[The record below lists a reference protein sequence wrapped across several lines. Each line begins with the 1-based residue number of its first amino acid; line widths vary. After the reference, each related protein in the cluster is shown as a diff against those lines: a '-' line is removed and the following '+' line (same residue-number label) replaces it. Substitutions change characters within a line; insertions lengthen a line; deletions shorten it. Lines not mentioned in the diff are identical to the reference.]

1 MEGFER
7 TKQVISRRAMLRL
20 GVGTAATGA
29 LAAILSACGGSSAT
43 TAPATVPATTG
54 TKAAGGATTVATTA
68 SGGATTVSGAATT
81 APTTAAAAATTAPTT
96 AAGGATTAAP
106 VATGAPP
113 PATLPAATPKVAKNA
128 SATKLTFWHA
138 LGGVNGEAVSNLVN
152 QFNESQSDI
161 FVQDIFQ
168 GTYDDELNKFRAG
181 LQAKNGPNIIQV
193 YDIGQRFMID
203 SKAIE
208 PMQTFIDA
216 DKFDLSQFEQ
226 PILNYYTVDKKLNA
240 MPFNTSNPILY
251 YNKDAFKAAGLDP
264 NKAPRTWDD
273 VAVAAEKLTKK
284 DASGKAQPG
293 VAFAI
298 YGWFFEQW
306 LATQNSLYADP
317 ENGRGA
323 ARATKVTYNSD
334 AGVKILD
341 WWKGMIDKGTAANLG
356 RDTTGVQN
364 AFAAGQVSMI
374 TESTAALKGI
384 LSKAGGKFEV
394 GTGYMPRPTAGGE
407 QGGII
412 MGGAAVYIAKDKPD
426 KEKQAAWKFVQ
437 FVAQPKQ
444 QAFFHIN
451 TGYFPIR
458 KDAYDLPEVK
468 ANTEKYPQFQTA
480 IDQLHANPSNPS
492 TSGAVLG
499 IFTQSRT
506 TDCEGAI
513 EETLLGKSTAK
524 AALDKAAG
532 NSNKALDQYNQS
544 VK

>member
-1 MEGFER
+1 VEGMSS
-7 TKQVISRRAMLRL
+7 QSRLTRRNLLRL

-29 LAAILSACGGSSAT
+29 LAAILSACGGGSATAT
-43 TAPATVPATTG
+43 TAPAATKAATSGATTG
-54 TKAAGGATTVATTA
+54 TTAPAATTA
-68 SGGATTVSGAATT
+68 SS
-81 APTTAAAAATTAPTT
+81 AAAATTAP
-96 AAGGATTAAP
+96 AAGAATTAPAASATSGATP
-106 VATGAPP
+106 AAALVPATGVPA
-113 PATLPAATPKVAKNA
+113 PATLPAATPKVAKNPN
-128 SATKLTFWHA
+128 ATKLTFWHA
-138 LGGVNGEAVSNLVN
+138 LGGTNGEVVSNLVN
-152 QFNESQSDI
+152 QFNDSQTDI
-161 FVQDIFQ
+161 FVQDVYQ
-168 GTYDDELNKFRAG
+168 GSYDDLVNKFRAG
-181 LQAKNGPNIIQV
+181 LQSKDGPHILQV

-264 NKAPRTWDD
+264 AKPPRTWDD
-273 VAVAAEKLTKK
+273 VSAAAQALTKK

-293 VAFAI
+293 LCFAI

-306 LATQNSLYADP
+306 LATQNALYAEPD
-317 ENGRGA
+317 NGRGA
-323 ARATKVTYNSD
+323 QRATKIVYNAD
-334 AGVKILD
+334 PGVKIMD

-356 RDTTGVQN
+356 RNTGDVQN
-364 AFAAGQVSMI
+364 AFAAGQVAI
-374 TESTAALKGI
+374 IVESTAALKGI
-384 LSKAGGKFEV
+384 LTKAGDKFQI
-394 GTGYMPRPTAGGE
+394 GTGYMPRPTTGGE

-412 MGGAAVYIAKDKPD
+412 MGGAALYISNQKAD

-437 FVAQPKQ
+437 FLAQPKQ
-444 QAFFHIN
+444 QGFFNIG

-468 ANTEKYPQFQTA
+468 DNMTKYPQFQTA
-480 IDQLHANPSNPS
+480 VDQLHANPSNPA

-499 IFTQSRT
+499 VFTQSRT
-506 TDCEGAI
+506 TDNEGAI
-513 EETLLGKSTAK
+513 EEILLGKSTSK
-524 AALDKAAG
+524 VALDKAAA
-532 NSNKALDQYNQS
+532 NSQKALDQYNAS

>member
-1 MEGFER
+1 MEGIER
-7 TKQVISRRAMLRL
+7 NTRLTRRNLLRL

-43 TAPATVPATTG
+43 TAPATTAASAA
-54 TKAAGGATTVATTA
+54 TKAPTTVAGGATTAATTASGGATAAATTA
-68 SGGATTVSGAATT
+68 SGGATTA
-81 APTTAAAAATTAPTT
+81 APTVG
-96 AAGGATTAAP
+96 GGAP
-106 VATGAPP
+106 ATGVPP
-113 PATLPAATPKVAKNA
+113 AATLPAATPKVAKNA

-138 LGGVNGEAVSNLVN
+138 LGGTNGEIVSNLTN
-152 QFNESQSDI
+152 QFNDSQSDI

-168 GTYDDELNKFRAG
+168 GSYDDLVNKFRAG
-181 LQAKNGPNIIQV
+181 LQSKDGPHILQV

-264 NKAPRTWDD
+264 AKAPRTWDD
-273 VAVAAEKLTKK
+273 VAAAAEKLTKK

-293 VAFAI
+293 AAFAI

-306 LATQNSLYADP
+306 LATQNSVYADP
-317 ENGRGA
+317 DNGRGA
-323 ARATKVTYNSD
+323 QRATKVVYNSD
-334 AGVKILD
+334 AGVKVLD
-341 WWKGMIDKGTAANLG
+341 WWKGMVDKGFAANLG
-356 RDTTGVQN
+356 RSTGDVQN
-364 AFAAGQVSMI
+364 AFAAGQVAMI

-384 LSKAGGKFEV
+384 LTKAGGKFEL

-412 MGGAAVYIAKDKPD
+412 MGGAAVYIAKDKAD

-437 FVAQPKQ
+437 FIAQAKQ
-444 QAFFHIN
+444 QGFFHIG

-480 IDQLHANPSNPS
+480 IDQLHANPSNPA

-499 IFTQSRT
+499 VFTQSRT
-506 TDCEGAI
+506 TDVEGAI

-524 AALDKAAG
+524 VALDKAAAA
-532 NSNKALDQYNQS
+532 SNKALDQYNAS